1 MSVQVI
7 AKRLTTLRTTTTA
20 AREREDAGHRRLLAA
35 CFPTPDVDKELQFSN
50 GEIIPP
56 IHPYSCFWNMV
67 DDDPRRWN

>member
-1 MSVQVI
+1 MSITTI
-7 AKRLTTLRTTTTA
+7 AKRLTTLRTATLA
-20 AREREDAGHRRLLAA
+20 AREREDAGHRRLIAA
-35 CFPTPDVDKELQFSN
+35 CFPTPDKDLQFAN